1 MAPHRKIE
9 ISNAT
14 LTGFLRLIKTD
25 EAIEMIKY
33 SFSLKDMKEAIW
45 HIYNQKNLSTNNN
58 LERYMNKKAHLEIP
72 EDN

>member
-9 ISNAT
+9 INNAT
-14 LTGFLRLIKTD
+14 LTEFLRLIKTE
-25 EAIEMIKY
+25 EAIEMIMS

-45 HIYNQKNLSTNNN
+45 YIYNQKNFRTNNN